1 MSRCVGYMNGCMN
14 SFMAGGRIHEQKGR
28 WMNMD
33 GISLRAH
40 VCWEIP
46 KVSSTAS
53 AHVLSRV
60 ALEYAPL
67 WKHLHES
74 TLHDSSW
81 HPWSRKLRALH
92 T

>member
-1 MSRCVGYMNGCMN
+1 MSGCVGCMNGCMN

-33 GISLRAH
+33 GISLRAR

-53 AHVLSRV
+53 AHV
-60 ALEYAPL
+60 LEYAPL